1 MLEVDG
7 VTKRFGGVEALRDVS
22 FSVASGEIVGLIGPN
37 GAGKTTLFN
46 VVTGLLTPDEGTV
59 RHAGTDITGLAPYR
73 VSRHGITR
81 TFQTSRTLYTMTVL
95 DNLLLMPADQPGETV
110 AGALLRPA
118 EARAREN
125 EVRDRAE
132 TVLETV
138 ALSDER
144 EAYARE
150 LSGGQQKLLELG
162 RALMTDPDAIL
173 LDEPL
178 AGVAPEL
185 APGILDRIERIAAD
199 PPAYPASS
207 RLSSTVNSGKIAF
220 CCGRYPIPIF
230 DRSCVGRPEIS
241 VPRKEIVPP
250 RCVVNPTI
258 VLITVDFPAPFG
270 PRIPTTSPAA
280 TDRETSRTIAA
291 VP

>member
-81 TFQTSRTLYTMTVL
+81 TFQISRTLYTMTVL

-118 EARAREN
+118 EARARES

-199 PPAYPASS
+199 RDVLFLIIEHDLAAIQSVS
-207 RLSSTVNSGKIAF
+207 DRLVVLSDGGVIA
-220 CCGRYPIPIF
+220 
-230 DRSCVGRPEIS
+230 DGRPEA
-241 VPRKEIVPP
+241 VRNDEQ
-250 RCVVNPTI
+250 VVDLYI
-258 VLITVDFPAPFG
+258 RGGVA
-270 PRIPTTSPAA
+270 
-280 TDRETSRTIAA
+280 
-291 VP
+291 